1 MPDRQLRFSGSDG
14 PYRLVSENDFAE
26 FFSVKVEEAFLD
38 LGFYYFEEATVF
50 ALFENFTDAKNGG
63 EVIVK
68 GETHFLTESFRSF
81 AVVLTT
87 FRVAEDHIGSACRG
101 NHRG

>member
-1 MPDRQLRFSGSDG
+1 MHLLCLIVSCGFSGSDG

-50 ALFENFTDAKNGG
+50 ALFENFTDAKMGVRLLSRARRTFSRRVS
-63 EVIVK
+63 EV
-68 GETHFLTESFRSF
+68 SP
-81 AVVLTT
+81 
-87 FRVAEDHIGSACRG
+87 
-101 NHRG
+101 